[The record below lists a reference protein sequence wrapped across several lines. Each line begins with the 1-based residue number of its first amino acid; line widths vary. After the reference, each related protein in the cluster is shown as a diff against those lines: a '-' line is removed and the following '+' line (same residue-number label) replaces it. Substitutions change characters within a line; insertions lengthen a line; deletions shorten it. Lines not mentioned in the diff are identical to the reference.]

1 MSKTW
6 LWIGLGALA
15 LVLAAGALLLAMN
28 TFANG
33 TLAKPAASLANTNW
47 SLVSINGQAP
57 IAGRAVTLSFQSGI
71 QLVGDSGCNGYGG
84 HYQVNGSTIAVDQ
97 LVSTMRAC
105 AEQPLNDQEAAF
117 QKALGAA
124 AQFNVQG
131 DRLTL
136 KDATGG
142 QVLVFQKQ

>member
-1 MSKTW
+1 MSMSW
-6 LWIGLGALA
+6 RWIALWALA

-33 TLAKPAASLANTNW
+33 SFASPATNLANTNW

-57 IAGRAVTLSFQSGI
+57 IAGRALTLSFQSNG
-71 QLVGDSGCNGYGG
+71 QLRGDSGCNGYGG
-84 HYQVNGSTIAVDQ
+84 HYQVNGSTIAVDR
-97 LVSTMRAC
+97 LVSTLRAC

-117 QKALGAA
+117 QKALSAA
-124 AQFNVQG
+124 AQFSVQG

-136 KDATGG
+136 KDAIGG